1 MKGLLKNLYYMV
13 NIEKK
18 FDFGINILNDIIDWA
33 IIEKKIDSID
43 CMAFNVNLDY
53 VLHLFIKYPQL
64 EKFHIFS
71 NTENITYSDKAWDK
85 INRLIKNKKIQF
97 CHIEADKSVV
107 HAKLYKF
114 SKEGKVVLCAVGSP
128 NFSRHSNQNFEFLY
142 YLEDP
147 DEIDRIWF
155 AIKASFNEFN
165 IACKREIPD
174 QILIGSEVVSDIDES
189 LFYGLWLHQKGILK
203 WMLRRDKSIINIPPG
218 CGKTKITLTYLKHLF
233 QTNSN
238 LTVIILVPTKTLIS
252 QWLIQL
258 NENGI
263 QAYEGDIHW
272 SNLEI
277 YFGNP
282 EKRALVTLYSPRF
295 LLEYSELLVH
305 LEVTQP
311 KLAIISDECHNL
323 YGNLD
328 NYRDFLTQY
337 RNSVNKMIFQVG
349 LSATIDSFRVN
360 EMDTYIDLMGGR
372 DNIYEISF
380 QSIYSRW
387 NEKNTTP
394 ILKELNYIP
403 LKYSLSAQ
411 ELLRYNELS
420 RKVAA
425 QAGMKN
431 LTDSDIFSAA
441 IERARWVR
449 SLEGGINTLKNYL
462 NSNMGIFREGSTIIF
477 VQSNKIAEEIRDFI
491 TKNPNWD
498 SNSSAYV
505 FDSNRSELYREYA
518 LRQFKLNHGYC
529 LIAEKMLS
537 EGFDIPKISR
547 VILHGSDKS
556 ERDWIQKIG
565 RALRYDKEN
574 PDTIAEIVDIV
585 FCDSQGVPLS
595 LEKERFDTLK
605 SISIH

>member
-1 MKGLLKNLYYMV
+1 MV
-13 NIEKK
+13 NIERK
-18 FDFGINILNDIIDWA
+18 FDFGINVLDDIIDWVMN
-33 IIEKKIDSID
+33 ENKIDSID

-53 VLHLFIKYPQL
+53 VLHLFEKYPQL

-71 NTENITYSDKAWDK
+71 NTENITYSDKSWEE
-85 INRLIKNKKIQF
+85 INRLIKRKKIQF

-107 HAKLYKF
+107 HAKLYRF
-114 SKEGKVVLCAVGSP
+114 SKKGKVILCAVGSP
-128 NFSRHSNQNFEFLY
+128 NFTRHSNQSFEFLY
-142 YLEDP
+142 YLKDP
-147 DEIDRIWF
+147 NEIDRIWST
-155 AIKASFNEFN
+155 IKASFNEFN

-174 QILIGSEVVSDIDES
+174 TILIGSEVVSEIDEG

-203 WMLRRDKSIINIPPG
+203 WMTRRDKSIINIPPG

-238 LTVIILVPTKTLIS
+238 LTAIILVPTKTLIF
-252 QWLIQL
+252 QWLVQL
-258 NENGI
+258 KENGI

-272 SNLEI
+272 NNLEK

-295 LLEYSELLVH
+295 FSEYSELLLH
-305 LEVTQP
+305 LEITQP
-311 KLAIISDECHNL
+311 KLVIISDECHNL
-323 YGNLD
+323 YGNLSKYQD
-328 NYRDFLTQY
+328 FLAQYRD
-337 RNSVNKMIFQVG
+337 SVNQTVFHVG
-349 LSATIDSFRVN
+349 LSATIDSFRVD
-360 EMDTYIDLMGGR
+360 EMNTYINLMGGR

-387 NEKNTTP
+387 NDKNSTP

-403 LKYSLSAQ
+403 LKYSLSTQ
-411 ELLRYNELS
+411 ELQQYNELS

-425 QAGMKN
+425 QSGMKN
-431 LTDSDIFSAA
+431 LNNNDVFSAA

-449 SLEGGINTLKNYL
+449 SLEGGINTLKNYF
-462 NSNMGIFREGSTIIF
+462 NSNMSIFKEGSTIIF
-477 VQSNKIAEEIRDFI
+477 VQTNKIAEEIRDYI
-491 TKNPNWD
+491 TKHPDWD

-518 LRQFKLNHGYC
+518 LKQFKQNHGYC

-547 VILHGSDKS
+547 VVLHGSDKS

-565 RALRYDKEN
+565 RALRYDSEN
-574 PDTIAEIVDIV
+574 PETIAEIVDIV
-585 FCDSQGVPLS
+585 FCDPQGTPLS
-595 LEKERFDTLK
+595 LEKERYETLK
-605 SISIH
+605 SIAIN